1 MSNFQQSISSMLKS
15 FYTLEMYIR
24 PGGGRQALLFIAN
37 SIAEIQSAL
46 QMALADNFQLYLLL
60 RYGEDIR
67 ICAYQTGEL
76 VRHINL
82 LPYIIVEMKEYGT
95 FTIDEHQAVTPDFSE
110 ELGEILLEG
119 DLQLSKIQVIINWS
133 KLEIPTLVEP
143 LLLPGEPTLYYDH
156 YTDENLITPEYL
168 KMFVA
173 AQGNPDYL
181 ADLAVGYYGWNDR
194 EGGEVI
200 DEIELFGAIAT
211 EASRVIFQ

>member
-1 MSNFQQSISSMLKS
+1 
-15 FYTLEMYIR
+15 
-24 PGGGRQALLFIAN
+24 
-37 SIAEIQSAL
+37 
-46 QMALADNFQLYLLL
+46 MALADNFQLYLLL

-76 VRHINL
+76 VCHINL

-119 DLQLSKIQVIINWS
+119 DSHLPKIQVLINWS

-156 YTDENLITPEYL
+156 YTDDNLINPEYL
-168 KMFVA
+168 KMFVE
-173 AQGNPDYL
+173 AQGDPDDL
-181 ADLAVGYYGWNDR
+181 ADLDVGYYGWNDR
-194 EGGEVI
+194 ESGEVI
-200 DEIELFGAIAT
+200 DEIELFGVSET
-211 EASRVIFQ
+211 ETSRVILR